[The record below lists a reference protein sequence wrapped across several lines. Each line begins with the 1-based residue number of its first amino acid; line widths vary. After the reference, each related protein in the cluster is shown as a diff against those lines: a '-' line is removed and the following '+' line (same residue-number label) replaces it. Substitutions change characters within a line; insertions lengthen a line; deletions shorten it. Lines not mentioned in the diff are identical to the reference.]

1 VVTNPTLARA
11 LCATCLLACVVQV
24 WSTKAVADGEVKVKE
39 DVPCRWTGGVKDGRE
54 AWTEGPEGRVASRG
68 G

>member
-1 VVTNPTLARA
+1 VTNPAFAKA
-11 LCATCLLACVVQV
+11 LCATCLLTCVVQV
-24 WSTKAVADGEVKVKE
+24 WSTEAVADGEVKVKE

-54 AWTEGPEGRVASRG
+54 AWIEGPEDRVASRG

>member
-1 VVTNPTLARA
+1 VINLTLVKA
-11 LCATCLLACVVQV
+11 LYATCLLTCVVQV
-24 WSTKAVADGEVKVKE
+24 WSTEAVADGEVKVKE

-54 AWTEGPEGRVASRG
+54 TWTEGPGGGVASRG

>member
-1 VVTNPTLARA
+1 VTNPTLAKA

-24 WSTKAVADGEVKVKE
+24 WSTEAVADDEVKVKE
-39 DVPCRWTGGVKDGRE
+39 DVPCRWNGGVKDGRE
-54 AWTEGPEGRVASRG
+54 AWTEGLRGRVANRG